1 MAWSTFIALANKL
14 QTKHKKDSIRAILF
28 VLRDVEGA
36 VPYRIGQNNSL
47 SEQGL
52 GGTHAPSVYP

>member
-36 VPYRIGQNNSL
+36 VPYRIGQINS
-47 SEQGL
+47 
-52 GGTHAPSVYP
+52 